1 MIDRLRAFY
10 DHLVLD
16 RPWAVLVFLAAVVAA
31 MVTQAGNFRLDA
43 SSDSL
48 LLENDEDLRYYRK
61 VLDQYGTRDFLFV
74 TYNPGAP
81 MLDPAMLE
89 GLEALREDLL
99 AVPAVEDVVTIL
111 DVPLL
116 KSPPIDFTE
125 LGEHQPHPARCRY

>member
-48 LLENDEDLRYYRK
+48 LL
-61 VLDQYGTRDFLFV
+61 
-74 TYNPGAP
+74 
-81 MLDPAMLE
+81 
-89 GLEALREDLL
+89 
-99 AVPAVEDVVTIL
+99 
-111 DVPLL
+111 
-116 KSPPIDFTE
+116 
-125 LGEHQPHPARCRY
+125 